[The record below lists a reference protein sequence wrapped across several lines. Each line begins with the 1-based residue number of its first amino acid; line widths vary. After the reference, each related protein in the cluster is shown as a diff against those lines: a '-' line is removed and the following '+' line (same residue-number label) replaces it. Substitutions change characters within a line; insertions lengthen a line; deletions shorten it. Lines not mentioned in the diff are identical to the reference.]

1 MVEHRQAASSLP
13 GSGLH
18 PLLFLDID
26 GVMNTVGGMSLH
38 KSKSVFTPASVIAL
52 RRIMQAT
59 ACRVVISSSWRMDQ
73 MSLLETVF
81 ADHGLHMILERIIGS
96 TPVLDPRD
104 APTREDEI
112 GCWLHGSPYRGRMA
126 ILDDEPCLGELSPW
140 HVRIPNDAGLD
151 EFSALEAVKLLTE
164 GMPFVSRRREPCSGF

>member
-1 MVEHRQAASSLP
+1 MVEHRQAAASLLGSSQ
-13 GSGLH
+13 H

-38 KSKSVFTPASVIAL
+38 KSKAVFTPASVIAL
-52 RRIMQAT
+52 RRIIQAT

-96 TPVLDPRD
+96 TPVLDPCD
-104 APTREDEI
+104 DPTREDEI
-112 GCWLHGSPYRGRMA
+112 GCWLHGAQYRGRMA
-126 ILDDEPCLGELSPW
+126 ILDDEPCLGDLSRW
-140 HVRIPNDAGLD
+140 HVAVEESQGLVQKHATASI
-151 EFSALEAVKLLTE
+151 ELLNR
-164 GMPFVSRRREPCSGF
+164 GPLFDNW